1 MIASR
6 VKEKFVPVFFVLL
19 AFAVY
24 AQQQT
29 LTPEMVVSLK
39 IISAATIDPS
49 GKNIAYLLTSPRG
62 ADDEA
67 GSRYSELFVIPASG
81 GTARQFTFRPNN
93 VTSPQW
99 SPDGKWIYFTSR
111 RKEFDEQNEVYRI
124 PLDGGEAQLISKSSN
139 GVRQFK
145 LSPDGKWLAYTMTDA
160 ASAAEKIDMKKGSDV
175 QTVDKNFKQHRL
187 YVQAVEG
194 NEGKALT
201 GDMSVWEFEW
211 SPDGSQIIFQAS
223 ATSRTDDSFMFKKIY
238 TAAATGQTPPKILT
252 ATKGK
257 LGNMAWSPD
266 GKQIAFLAGVDESDP
281 TNGSIFVVP
290 ATGGPAK
297 NLSENYEGTV
307 THVSWLDAATLIFS
321 ATERSHTA
329 LNTMPASGGALKR
342 IFDSGYGLSNFSA
355 SGDGE
360 TLALAANTYK
370 HPSEVFVYPRLTKK
384 MTRLTNS
391 NPELENVRFSGNK
404 EISWKAK
411 DGLEITGL
419 LMLPLDYQPGKKYPC
434 LVQVHGGPESA
445 DLDGWAT
452 SYVRWSELAA
462 ARGYVVFSP
471 NYRGSAGRGVAYA
484 KADHQDL
491 GGKEFDD
498 VIDGIDFLAQQG
510 YVDLDRVGI
519 GGFSYGGYFSAWA
532 STKHTERFKAAS
544 MGAGISNW
552 LSFTGTSDIPQE
564 NSMVHWNLDVF
575 KNMDKAWS
583 RSPLA
588 FVEKSQTALLISHG
602 DKDDRVP
609 ISQGW
614 EIYTALKLLGK
625 KVEFDIYPREA
636 HGWAERNHQLLSI
649 KRNLEW
655 FERHVKNAAVN
666 SAPKLP

>member
-1 MIASR
+1 MISSSVAR
-6 VKEKFVPVFFVLL
+6 KFGAVVFVLL
-19 AFAVY
+19 AFTVY

-29 LTPEMVVSLK
+29 ITPEMVVSLK
-39 IISAATIDPS
+39 SVSSVTIDPA
-49 GKNIAYLLTSPRG
+49 GKNIAYLLTTPRG
-62 ADDEA
+62 ADDDA
-67 GSRYSELFVIPASG
+67 GGRYSELYVIPATG
-81 GTARQFTFRPNN
+81 GAAKQFTYRPNN
-93 VTSPQW
+93 ASAPQW
-99 SPDGKWIYFTSR
+99 SADGKWIYFASR

-124 PLDGGEAQLISKSSN
+124 PVDGGEAQLVSKSSN

-145 LSPDGKWLAYTMTDA
+145 LSPDGKWIAYTMTDA
-160 ASAAEKIDMKKGSDV
+160 ATAAEKSETKKGNDV

-187 YVQAVEG
+187 YIQAIGSDEA
-194 NEGKALT
+194 KAIM
-201 GDMSVWEFEW
+201 GEMSVWDFEW

-223 ATSRTDDSFMFKKIY
+223 ATPKTDDSYMFKKIY
-238 TAAATGQTPPKILT
+238 LGWTNGHMPPKVLT
-252 ATKGK
+252 ETKGK

-266 GKQIAFLAGVDESDP
+266 GKQIAFLGGVDESDP
-281 TNGSIFVVP
+281 TNGSIFVVS
-290 ATGGPAK
+290 AMGGQAK

-307 THVSWLDAATLIFS
+307 TFVSWLDATTLLFS
-321 ATERSHTA
+321 TTERSHTA
-329 LNTMPASGGALKR
+329 LNTMSTRDGVIKR
-342 IFDSGYGLSNFSA
+342 LFDSGYGLSNVTISA
-355 SGDGE
+355 DGK
-360 TLALAANTYK
+360 TLAMAAHTYK
-370 HPSEVFVYPRLTKK
+370 HPSEVFVYPMLTKK

-419 LMLPLDYQPGKKYPC
+419 LMLPLDYQAGKKYPC

-462 ARGYVVFSP
+462 AHGYVVFSP
-471 NYRGSAGRGVAYA
+471 NYRGSTGRGGAYS
-484 KADHQDL
+484 KADHKDL

-498 VIDGIDFLAQQG
+498 VIDGVDFLAQQG

-532 STKHTERFKAAS
+532 STRHTERFKAAS
-544 MGAGISNW
+544 MGAGIANW
-552 LSFTGTSDIPQE
+552 VSFTGTSDIPYE

-575 KNMDKAWS
+575 KNMEKAWS
-583 RSPLA
+583 RSPMA
-588 FVEKSQTALLISHG
+588 HVEKSQTALLISHG

-614 EIYTALKLLGK
+614 EIYTAMKLLGK

-655 FERHVKNAAVN
+655 FDKYVKEAAASSTN
-666 SAPKLP
+666 RLP